1 MAATD
6 SIMYSL
12 ERIWEMVEA
21 AISDLDYETMAR
33 QPNAHSNSI
42 AWIFG
47 HISRVTDMFI
57 MHRLQSKP
65 ELWLTKGWCERFGL
79 ADNVEGLGRGADLA
93 TWKPPEKRGAGSLL
107 RGREGYYQGIRATP
121 VLRGFGEAGRV
132 PSHSAAAGAH
142 PWHRPRPIGAG
153 ECRPRRPDRLPEG
166 IPQGYW
172 LVPVGPWP

>member
-57 MHRLQSKP
+57 MHRLQPNRNCGSSKVGARDS
-65 ELWLTKGWCERFGL
+65 GWQT
-79 ADNVEGLGRGADLA
+79 
-93 TWKPPEKRGAGSLL
+93 TWKGSAGALIWLLGNPRKKEVQVAYFEAAKAITREFVPPLSSEDLEKRVVFPPTAL
-107 RGREGYYQGIRATP
+107 RQEHTLGTALGQLVLESVAHGGQIAY
-121 VLRGFGEAGRV
+121 LRGF
-132 PSHSAAAGAH
+132 
-142 PWHRPRPIGAG
+142 HRGTGWYR
-153 ECRPRRPDRLPEG
+153 
-166 IPQGYW
+166 
-172 LVPVGPWP
+172 